1 MNFLKQLHKLLLGMF
16 ALLNGVM
23 LYLFLLHLPY
33 GLEALV
39 LSMVHWSEMD
49 NNLLITAVSFGLA
62 AFIALYAWK
71 MDEVWKNRLLYM
83 RWQFPHPAQDAFLT
97 SRKQPFDSKKL
108 LAAFPQIKDAGFSRV
123 KQTEVW
129 EQLYRKYS
137 DKTVVIN
144 TDIHWRIL
152 RDIYCLS
159 LMFIPPFAIAWL
171 LNSDMPL
178 SIAATYVFLFGAQ
191 FLFLL
196 LAARSIGLKLVDNV
210 LGVSIGM
217 DTDQGSK
224 GKKKA

>member
-33 GLEALV
+33 GLEALL
-39 LSMVHWSEMD
+39 LSMMHWSEMD
-49 NNLLITAVSFGLA
+49 NNLSITTIAFGLA
-62 AFIALYAWK
+62 ATISIYVWN
-71 MDEVWKNRLLYM
+71 MDEMWKNRLLYM

-97 SRKQPFDSKKL
+97 SRKQPFESKKL
-108 LAAFPQIKDAGFSRV
+108 LAAFPQIKDAGFSRN

-129 EQLYRKYS
+129 EALYRKYVG
-137 DKTVVIN
+137 KTVVLN

-152 RDIYCLS
+152 RDLYCLS
-159 LMFIPPFAIAWL
+159 LLFLPPFAIAWL
-171 LNSDMPL
+171 LNSGMPL
-178 SIAATYVFLFGAQ
+178 SIAATYLFLFGAQ

-217 DTDQGSK
+217 ESEQGSK
-224 GKKKA
+224 RKKS

>member
-1 MNFLKQLHKLLLGMF
+1 MF

-33 GLEALV
+33 GLETLM
-39 LSMVHWSEMD
+39 LSMAHWSEMD

-62 AFIALYAWK
+62 AFIALYVWK
-71 MDEVWKNRLLYM
+71 LDEVWKNRLLYM

-217 DTDQGSK
+217 DTDQGGKS
-224 GKKKA
+224 KKKA